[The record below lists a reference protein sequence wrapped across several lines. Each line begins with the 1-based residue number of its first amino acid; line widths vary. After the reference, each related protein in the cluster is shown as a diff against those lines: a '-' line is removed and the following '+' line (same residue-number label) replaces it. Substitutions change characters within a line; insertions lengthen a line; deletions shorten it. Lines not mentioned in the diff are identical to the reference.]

1 MKLLEGKKQ
10 MIITSKDLFEA
21 YTKAERKIG
30 WIQRE
35 AKRLGITRSQVIAEL
50 LKSGY
55 KLEEIRRSDKGNYDA
70 GVNKYNQWVK
80 DGSPEQ
86 TYEVPEVAPVVTK
99 KEYKKPVLRETEEMS
114 KHPVPEELERAANEN
129 LSEKPEPVIVSEPET
144 VEEKPKSVDVPAD
157 KGKSIPENEQNE
169 LDNAKLRLRI
179 LDLEEELKQ
188 AKDKIRTMED
198 CTEKY
203 NKLLT
208 DFNVASSDAETN
220 QNAMVMEY
228 QRRIAVE
235 AKLRKAERIIC
246 DRIYEDMPDE
256 AE

>member
-1 MKLLEGKKQ
+1 
-10 MIITSKDLFEA
+10 MIVTSKDLFEA

-55 KLEEIRRSDKGNYDA
+55 RLEEIRRSDKGNYDA

-86 TYEVPEVAPVVTK
+86 TYEVPEVAPEVREK
-99 KEYKKPVLRETEEMS
+99 KKYEKPVLKEVTSEEEKLKPEETAAETE
-114 KHPVPEELERAANEN
+114 
-129 LSEKPEPVIVSEPET
+129 PEPVSVSEPET
-144 VEEKPKSVDVPAD
+144 VEEKPKSVAVSAD
-157 KGKSIPENEQNE
+157 KGKSIPENE

-179 LDLEEELKQ
+179 IDLENELQ
-188 AKDKIRTMED
+188 QTKDKIRTMED
-198 CTEKY
+198 CSEKY

-228 QRRIAVE
+228 QRRVAVE

>member
-1 MKLLEGKKQ
+1 

-86 TYEVPEVAPVVTK
+86 TYEVPEVAPEVREK
-99 KEYKKPVLRETEEMS
+99 KKYEKPVLRETEEMS
-114 KHPVPEELERAANEN
+114 KHPVPEELERAVNEY
-129 LSEKPEPVIVSEPET
+129 LSEKPEPVIVTEPEP
-144 VEEKPKSVDVPAD
+144 VKEKPKSVVITSPKKDEKYTAED
-157 KGKSIPENEQNE
+157 FG
-169 LDNAKLRLRI
+169 KLRIRI
-179 LDLEEELKQ
+179 SELEEENRK
-188 AKDKIRTMED
+188 AAEKIRE
-198 CTEKY
+198 CFEYKEKY
-203 NKLLT
+203 MKLVDEHDLVT
-208 DFNVASSDAETN
+208 ADFETV
-220 QNAMVMEY
+220 QNTMAAEY
-228 QRRIAVE
+228 QKRLE
-235 AKLRKAERIIC
+235 AEKKLRKAERIIC
-246 DRIYEDMPDE
+246 DRIYEEMPDE

>member
-1 MKLLEGKKQ
+1 

-86 TYEVPEVAPVVTK
+86 TYEVPEVAPEVKEK

-114 KHPVPEELERAANEN
+114 KHPVPEELERAVNEN

-144 VEEKPKSVDVPAD
+144 EEEKPKSVAVSAV
-157 KGKSIPENEQNE
+157 KGKFIPENE

-179 LDLEEELKQ
+179 IDLEYELKQ

-246 DRIYEDMPDE
+246 DKIYEDMPDE

>member
-1 MKLLEGKKQ
+1 

-99 KEYKKPVLRETEEMS
+99 KEYKKPVLRETEEMC
-114 KHPVPEELERAANEN
+114 KHPVPEELERAVNEN

-144 VEEKPKSVDVPAD
+144 VEEKPKSVAVSEA

-169 LDNAKLRLRI
+169 LDTAKLRLRI
-179 LDLEEELKQ
+179 IDLENELQ
-188 AKDKIRTMED
+188 QTKDKIRTMED

-220 QNAMVMEY
+220 QNATVMEY

>member
-1 MKLLEGKKQ
+1 
-10 MIITSKDLFEA
+10 MIVTSKDLFEA

-86 TYEVPEVAPVVTK
+86 TYEVPEVAPEVREK
-99 KEYKKPVLRETEEMS
+99 KKYEKPVLRETEEIS
-114 KHPVPEELERAANEN
+114 KHPVSEELERAVNEN

-144 VEEKPKSVDVPAD
+144 VEEKPKSVAVSAAE
-157 KGKSIPENEQNE
+157 GKFIPENE

-179 LDLEEELKQ
+179 IDLEYELKQ
-188 AKDKIRTMED
+188 ANDKIRNMED

-220 QNAMVMEY
+220 QNAMVIEY

>member
-1 MKLLEGKKQ
+1 

-86 TYEVPEVAPVVTK
+86 TYEVPEVAPEVREK
-99 KEYKKPVLRETEEMS
+99 KKYEKPVLRETEEMS
-114 KHPVPEELERAANEN
+114 KHPVPEELERAVNEN

-144 VEEKPKSVDVPAD
+144 VEEKPKSVTVSAVSDNSVSED
-157 KGKSIPENEQNE
+157 E
-169 LDNAKLRLRI
+169 LENAKLRLRI
-179 LDLEEELKQ
+179 IDLESELNG
-188 AKDKIRTMED
+188 ANIKIHTMED

-203 NKLLT
+203 NKLLADYNIVSA
-208 DFNVASSDAETN
+208 DFETV
-220 QNAMVMEY
+220 QNTMAAEY
-228 QRRIAVE
+228 QRRLAVE

-256 AE
+256 AEC

>member
-1 MKLLEGKKQ
+1 

-35 AKRLGITRSQVIAEL
+35 AKRLGITRSQLIAEL

-86 TYEVPEVAPVVTK
+86 TYEVPEVAPAVTK

-114 KHPVPEELERAANEN
+114 KHPVPEELERAVNEY

-144 VEEKPKSVDVPAD
+144 VEEKPKSVAVSTAE
-157 KGKSIPENEQNE
+157 GKSILENEQNE
-169 LDNAKLRLRI
+169 LDTAKLRLRI
-179 LDLEEELKQ
+179 IDLENELQ
-188 AKDKIRTMED
+188 QTKDKIRTMED

>member
-1 MKLLEGKKQ
+1 
-10 MIITSKDLFEA
+10 MIVTSKDLFEA

-86 TYEVPEVAPVVTK
+86 TYEVPEVAPAVTK

-114 KHPVPEELERAANEN
+114 KHPVPEELERAVNEY
-129 LSEKPEPVIVSEPET
+129 LSEKPESVIVSEPEP
-144 VEEKPKSVDVPAD
+144 VEEKPKSVAVSAAE
-157 KGKSIPENEQNE
+157 GKSIPENENE

-179 LDLEEELKQ
+179 IDLENELQQ

>member
-1 MKLLEGKKQ
+1 

-114 KHPVPEELERAANEN
+114 KHPVPEELERAVNEY
-129 LSEKPEPVIVSEPET
+129 LSEKPEPVDVS
-144 VEEKPKSVDVPAD
+144 VG

-169 LDNAKLRLRI
+169 LDTAKLRLRI
-179 LDLEEELKQ
+179 IDLENELQ
-188 AKDKIRTMED
+188 QTKDKIRTMED

-208 DFNVASSDAETN
+208 DFNVASSDAESN
-220 QNAMVMEY
+220 QNAMVIEY

>member
-1 MKLLEGKKQ
+1 

-86 TYEVPEVAPVVTK
+86 TYEVPEVAPVVEK
-99 KEYKKPVLRETEEMS
+99 KPYKKPAIITEEMALNPPTEEMIDEVEKNAS
-114 KHPVPEELERAANEN
+114 K
-129 LSEKPEPVIVSEPET
+129 KPEPVLVSEPEP
-144 VEEKPKSVDVPAD
+144 VKEKPKYVLITSP
-157 KGKSIPENEQNE
+157 KK
-169 LDNAKLRLRI
+169 
-179 LDLEEELKQ
+179 
-188 AKDKIRTMED
+188 
-198 CTEKY
+198 EK
-203 NKLLT
+203 
-208 DFNVASSDAETN
+208 
-220 QNAMVMEY
+220 
-228 QRRIAVE
+228 
-235 AKLRKAERIIC
+235 
-246 DRIYEDMPDE
+246 
-256 AE
+256 

>member
-1 MKLLEGKKQ
+1 

-114 KHPVPEELERAANEN
+114 KHPVSEELERAVKEN

-144 VEEKPKSVDVPAD
+144 VEEKPKSVDVSVD
-157 KGKSIPENEQNE
+157 TGKSVPESENG

-220 QNAMVMEY
+220 QNAMVIEY

>member
-1 MKLLEGKKQ
+1 

-114 KHPVPEELERAANEN
+114 KHPVPEELERAVNEN

-144 VEEKPKSVDVPAD
+144 VEEKPKSVTVSAV
-157 KGKSIPENEQNE
+157 SENSVSEDE
-169 LDNAKLRLRI
+169 LENAKLRLRI
-179 LDLEEELKQ
+179 IDLESELNG
-188 AKDKIRTMED
+188 ANIKIHTMED

-203 NKLLT
+203 NKLLADYNIVSA
-208 DFNVASSDAETN
+208 DFETV
-220 QNAMVMEY
+220 QNTMAAEY
-228 QRRIAVE
+228 QRRLAVE

>member
-1 MKLLEGKKQ
+1 

-114 KHPVPEELERAANEN
+114 KHLVPEELERAANEN

-144 VEEKPKSVDVPAD
+144 VEGKPKSVDVPAD

>member
-1 MKLLEGKKQ
+1 

-99 KEYKKPVLRETEEMS
+99 KEYKKPVLRETEEMC
-114 KHPVPEELERAANEN
+114 KHPVPEELERAVNEN

-144 VEEKPKSVDVPAD
+144 VEEKPKSVAVSEA
-157 KGKSIPENEQNE
+157 KGKSIPENENE

-179 LDLEEELKQ
+179 IDLENELQ
-188 AKDKIRTMED
+188 QTKDKIRTMED

>member
-114 KHPVPEELERAANEN
+114 KHPVPEELERAVNEN

-144 VEEKPKSVDVPAD
+144 VEENPKSVAVSEA
-157 KGKSIPENEQNE
+157 KGKSIPENENE

-179 LDLEEELKQ
+179 IDLENELKQ
-188 AKDKIRTMED
+188 AKDKIRTIED

-256 AE
+256 SE

>member
-1 MKLLEGKKQ
+1 
-10 MIITSKDLFEA
+10 MIVTSKDLFEA

-86 TYEVPEVAPVVTK
+86 TYEVPEVAPVTTK

-114 KHPVPEELERAANEN
+114 KHPVPEELERAVNEN

-144 VEEKPKSVDVPAD
+144 VEEKPKSVDVSAD
-157 KGKSIPENEQNE
+157 KPENENG

-179 LDLEEELKQ
+179 IDLEYELKQ
-188 AKDKIRTMED
+188 AKDKIRNMED

>member
-1 MKLLEGKKQ
+1 MK
-10 MIITSKDLFEA
+10 ITHKEIFDE
-21 YTKAERKIG
+21 YTKTELKTG
-30 WIQRE
+30 YIQKM
-35 AKRLGITRSQVIAEL
+35 AKKLNVPRSSVICEL

-55 KLEEIRRSDKGNYDA
+55 KLDEIRRSDENNYKA
-70 GVNKYNQWVK
+70 GLNKYNKWK
-80 DGSPEQ
+80 EEGEPEV
-86 TYEVPEVAPVVTK
+86 TYEVPEVAPEVKEK
-99 KEYKKPVLRETEEMS
+99 KKYEKPVLRETEEMS
-114 KHPVPEELERAANEN
+114 KHPVPEELERAVNEY
-129 LSEKPEPVIVSEPET
+129 LSEKPEPVIVTEPEP
-144 VEEKPKSVDVPAD
+144 VKEKPKSVAVSAA
-157 KGKSIPENEQNE
+157 KGKFISENE

-179 LDLEEELKQ
+179 IDLEYELKQ
-188 AKDKIRTMED
+188 AKDKIRNMED
-198 CTEKY
+198 CSEKY

-208 DFNVASSDAETN
+208 DFNVASCDAETN

>member
-1 MKLLEGKKQ
+1 

-70 GVNKYNQWVK
+70 GVNKYNQWIK

-114 KHPVPEELERAANEN
+114 KHPVPEELERAVNEY
-129 LSEKPEPVIVSEPET
+129 LSEKPEPVIVTEPEP
-144 VEEKPKSVDVPAD
+144 VEEKPKSVDVSAD

-179 LDLEEELKQ
+179 IDLEEELKQ
-188 AKDKIRTMED
+188 AKDKIRNMED
-198 CTEKY
+198 CSEKY

>member
-1 MKLLEGKKQ
+1 

-35 AKRLGITRSQVIAEL
+35 AKRLGITRSQLIAEL

-86 TYEVPEVAPVVTK
+86 TYEVPEVAPVVAK
-99 KEYKKPVLRETEEMS
+99 KEYKKPVLRETEEMC
-114 KHPVPEELERAANEN
+114 KHPVPEELERAVNEN
-129 LSEKPEPVIVSEPET
+129 LSEKPEPVIVSEPEP
-144 VEEKPKSVDVPAD
+144 VKEKPKSVDVSAD

-169 LDNAKLRLRI
+169 LDTAKLRLRI
-179 LDLEEELKQ
+179 IDLENELQ
-188 AKDKIRTMED
+188 QTKDKIRTMED

>member
-1 MKLLEGKKQ
+1 

-86 TYEVPEVAPVVTK
+86 TYEVPEAAPVVTK

-114 KHPVPEELERAANEN
+114 KHPVPEELERAVNEY

-144 VEEKPKSVDVPAD
+144 VEEKPKSVAVSAD

-188 AKDKIRTMED
+188 AKDKIRTIED
-198 CTEKY
+198 CSGKY
-203 NKLLT
+203 NKLLA

>member
-1 MKLLEGKKQ
+1 

-21 YTKAERKIG
+21 YTQAERKIG
-30 WIQRE
+30 WIQRK
-35 AKRLGITRSQVIAEL
+35 AKELGITRSQVIAEL

-70 GVNKYNQWVK
+70 GLNKYNQWVK
-80 DGSPEQ
+80 DGSPET
-86 TYEVPEVAPVVTK
+86 TYEVPEVAPEVKEK

-114 KHPVPEELERAANEN
+114 KHPVPEELERAVNEN

-144 VEEKPKSVDVPAD
+144 VEEKPKSVTVSAVSDNSVSED
-157 KGKSIPENEQNE
+157 E
-169 LDNAKLRLRI
+169 LENAKLRLRI
-179 LDLEEELKQ
+179 IDLESELNG
-188 AKDKIRTMED
+188 ANIKIHTMED

-203 NKLLT
+203 NKLLADYNIVSA
-208 DFNVASSDAETN
+208 DFEKVQNTMAAEF
-220 QNAMVMEY
+220 
-228 QRRIAVE
+228 QRRLAVE

-256 AE
+256 AEC

>member
-1 MKLLEGKKQ
+1 

-86 TYEVPEVAPVVTK
+86 TYEVPEVAPEVREK
-99 KEYKKPVLRETEEMS
+99 KKYEKPVLRETEEMS
-114 KHPVPEELERAANEN
+114 KHPVPEELERAVNEN
-129 LSEKPEPVIVSEPET
+129 LSEKPEPVSVSEPEAE
-144 VEEKPKSVDVPAD
+144 EEKPESVDVSAA
-157 KGKSIPENEQNE
+157 KGKFIPEHE

-179 LDLEEELKQ
+179 IDLEYELKQ

-208 DFNVASSDAETN
+208 DYNVASSDADTN

>member
-1 MKLLEGKKQ
+1 MTV
-10 MIITSKDLFEA
+10 TSKDLFEA

-86 TYEVPEVAPVVTK
+86 TYEVPEVAPEAREK
-99 KEYKKPVLRETEEMS
+99 MPYKKPAIITEEMALNPPTEEMVHEVEKNAS
-114 KHPVPEELERAANEN
+114 K
-129 LSEKPEPVIVSEPET
+129 KPEPVLVSEPEP
-144 VEEKPKSVDVPAD
+144 VKEKPKSVLITSPKKKNDEMSPEDVA
-157 KGKSIPENEQNE
+157 KLKFRIVELENENRK
-169 LDNAKLRLRI
+169 A
-179 LDLEEELKQ
+179 
-188 AKDKIRTMED
+188 ADKIREFSEYKQKYEELLDQYDIATLDNE
-198 CTEKY
+198 TAQNGLVEEYKKRVEVEK
-203 NKLLT
+203 
-208 DFNVASSDAETN
+208 
-220 QNAMVMEY
+220 
-228 QRRIAVE
+228 
-235 AKLRKAERIIC
+235 KLRKAERIIC

>member
-1 MKLLEGKKQ
+1 
-10 MIITSKDLFEA
+10 MIVTSKDLFEA

-114 KHPVPEELERAANEN
+114 KHPVPEELERAVNEN
-129 LSEKPEPVIVSEPET
+129 LSEKPEPVIVSEPEP
-144 VEEKPKSVDVPAD
+144 VEEKPKSVAVSED
-157 KGKSIPENEQNE
+157 KGKFIPENENE

-179 LDLEEELKQ
+179 IDLEYELKQ
-188 AKDKIRTMED
+188 AKDKIRNMED

-208 DFNVASSDAETN
+208 DYNVASSDADTN

>member
-1 MKLLEGKKQ
+1 

-86 TYEVPEVAPVVTK
+86 TYEVPEVAPVVAK
-99 KEYKKPVLRETEEMS
+99 KEYKKPVLRETEEMC
-114 KHPVPEELERAANEN
+114 KHPVPEELERAVNEN

-144 VEEKPKSVDVPAD
+144 VEEKPKSVAVSEA
-157 KGKSIPENEQNE
+157 KGKSIPENENE

-179 LDLEEELKQ
+179 IDLENELQ
-188 AKDKIRTMED
+188 QTKDKIRTMED

-208 DFNVASSDAETN
+208 DFNVASSDTETN

>member
-1 MKLLEGKKQ
+1 

-114 KHPVPEELERAANEN
+114 KHPVPEELERAVNEY
-129 LSEKPEPVIVSEPET
+129 LSEKPEPVIVTEPEP
-144 VEEKPKSVDVPAD
+144 VEEKPKSVDVSAD

-169 LDNAKLRLRI
+169 LDTAKLRLRI
-179 LDLEEELKQ
+179 IYLENELQ
-188 AKDKIRTMED
+188 QTKDKIRNMED

-220 QNAMVMEY
+220 QNAMVIEY

>member
-1 MKLLEGKKQ
+1 
-10 MIITSKDLFEA
+10 MIITSKELFEE
-21 YTKAERKIG
+21 YTQNERKLGFIT
-30 WIQRE
+30 RK
-35 AKRLGITRSQVIAEL
+35 AKELKITRSQVIAEL

-55 KLEEIRRSDKGNYDA
+55 KLEELKRLDKNNYNA
-70 GVNKYNQWVK
+70 GVNKYKQWIE

-86 TYEVPEVAPVVTK
+86 TYEVPEVAPEVKEK
-99 KEYKKPVLRETEEMS
+99 KKYEKPVLRETEEMS
-114 KHPVPEELERAANEN
+114 KHPVPEELERAVNEN

-144 VEEKPKSVDVPAD
+144 VEEKPKSVAVSAD

-188 AKDKIRTMED
+188 AKDKIRNMED
-198 CTEKY
+198 CSEKY

-220 QNAMVMEY
+220 QNAMVIEY

>member
-114 KHPVPEELERAANEN
+114 KHPVPEELERAVNEN

-144 VEEKPKSVDVPAD
+144 VEEKPKSVDVSAD
-157 KGKSIPENEQNE
+157 KGKSIPENENE

-179 LDLEEELKQ
+179 IDLENELQ
-188 AKDKIRTMED
+188 QTKDKIRNMED

-220 QNAMVMEY
+220 QNAMVIEY

>member
-1 MKLLEGKKQ
+1 

-70 GVNKYNQWVK
+70 GVNKYNQWVR

-86 TYEVPEVAPVVTK
+86 TYEVPEVAPAVTK

-114 KHPVPEELERAANEN
+114 KHPVPEELERAVKEN
-129 LSEKPEPVIVSEPET
+129 LSEKPEPVIVTEPEP
-144 VEEKPKSVDVPAD
+144 VEEKPKSVDVSAD

-188 AKDKIRTMED
+188 AKDKIRNMED

-220 QNAMVMEY
+220 QNAMVIEY